1 MSSVLWDV
9 TSRNLLDRCQ
19 RFGGIPCFHNQAK
32 DLTALLAMF
41 AKLALSCLSILL
53 SAWNNSAPT
62 GWIFMKL
69 GIWVFFEH
77 LAWKFKFHSN
87 RTSIKVLYMQTNI
100 HFWSYLVQSF
110 LEWEMFQT
118 KIIQKIKTHIYCSII
133 FFENRTVLEITWE
146 NSMAHALCMLD
157 N

>member
-1 MSSVLWDV
+1 MFSVLRDV

-41 AKLALSCLSILL
+41 AKLASSCLSVLL

-62 GWIFMKL
+62 GRTFMKL
-69 GIWVFFEH
+69 GIWVFFEN
-77 LAWKFKFHSN
+77 LAWKFKVHSN

-100 HFWSYLVQSF
+100 HFLSHLVQFF

-118 KIIQKIKTHIYCSII
+118 KIVQKIKTRIYCSIT
-133 FFENRTVLEITWE
+133 FFENRNVLEITWE
-146 NSMAHALCMLD
+146 NPMAHALCMLG